1 MSFEIAEFEKI
12 SFEQFGKACGTVL
25 PSSFVSGGVQDL
37 YDAITLPRRA
47 TAGSAGYDFFSP
59 FDFDLYPNGTIVI
72 PTGIRV
78 KIDPGWFLMCVP
90 RSGSGFKFGVR
101 LMNTCG
107 IIDSDYYFSDNE
119 GHIMLKLH
127 NTSPDEKKWTVHRG
141 DGIAQ
146 GIFLQYGLI
155 VNDETSDIRNGGF
168 GSTSKN
174 GEM

>member
-1 MSFEIAEFEKI
+1 MSFEIAEFEKV
-12 SFEQFGKACGTVL
+12 SFEKFEAKAIGIRSHSFESIGIRGVYNSIVL
-25 PSSFVSGGVQDL
+25 PK
-37 YDAITLPRRA
+37 RA
-47 TAGSAGYDFFSP
+47 TAGSAGYDFFAP
-59 FDFDLYPNGTIVI
+59 FDFDLYPNHTIIV

-90 RSGSGFKFGVR
+90 RSGSGFKYGVR

-127 NTSPDEKKWTVHRG
+127 NTSPDEKKWEVRHG

-146 GIFLQYGLI
+146 GIFLQYGLT
-155 VNDETSDIRNGGF
+155 VDDTTSDIRNGGF
-168 GSTSKN
+168 GSTSK
-174 GEM
+174 

>member
-1 MSFEIAEFEKI
+1 MSFEIAEFEKV
-12 SFEQFGKACGTVL
+12 SSAQFEE
-25 PSSFVSGGVQDL
+25 DL
-37 YDAITLPRRA
+37 KTAGQWVFTPPEIDAIYNSIKLPKRA

-59 FDFDLYPNGTIVI
+59 VSFELDPNGYVTI

-90 RSGSGFKFGVR
+90 RSGSGFKYGIR

-127 NTSPDEKKWTVHRG
+127 NTSPNEKRWEVHKD

-146 GIFLQYGLI
+146 GIFLQYGLT
-155 VNDETSDIRNGGF
+155 VNDEASNIRNGGF
-168 GSTSKN
+168 GSTSK
-174 GEM
+174 